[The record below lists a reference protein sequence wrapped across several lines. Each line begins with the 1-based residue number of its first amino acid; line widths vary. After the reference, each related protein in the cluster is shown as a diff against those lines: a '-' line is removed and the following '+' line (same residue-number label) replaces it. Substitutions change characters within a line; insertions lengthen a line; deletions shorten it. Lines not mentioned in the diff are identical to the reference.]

1 MTKTLILT
9 LVLTATSL
17 SLLPGCATRQPVRAG
32 DELEATLQSIPV
44 GESHTIEVVGTLRPY
59 SGSNPKGQA
68 LTEIAVGNTA
78 LLVHPTANRNYDNR
92 HLNKEISAR
101 IEISHFP
108 MPDSNPASQIAGTW
122 ITSIKNVRIMDAATD

>member
-9 LVLTATSL
+9 LVLSATSL
-17 SLLPGCATRQPVRAG
+17 SLLPGCATRQVVRAG

-44 GESHTIEVVGTLRPY
+44 GESRSIQVVGTLRPY
-59 SGSNPKGQA
+59 SGSFRKGQG
-68 LTEIAVGNTA
+68 LTEIAVGDTA
-78 LLVHPTANRNYDNR
+78 LLVHPTADRDDDTR

-122 ITSIKNVRIMDAATD
+122 ITSMKNVRIMDTKTD